1 MTGKL
6 PTVKVKYSFLTLDLF
21 QDLGYANLAA
31 VVYGQK
37 SEQRQVQRD
46 YIT

>member
-6 PTVKVKYSFLTLDLF
+6 PTVKVKYSLTLDLF